1 MAASIKVSEL
11 QILSQLSDV
20 DLFLVSD
27 METGTSRRVSYTDL
41 KTNLL
46 TDTTNALVALESTV
60 QSNHASALSVIETNH
75 ATSMAS
81 DASQVQ
87 ALEAFKAH
95 IEDRNLKA
103 GLSLGMLYVE
113 NFTGG

>member
-11 QILSQLSDV
+11 QTLSSLTDV

-27 METGTSRRVSYTDL
+27 METGTSRRVSYSDL

-46 TDTTNALVALESTV
+46 NDTANALAALEGV
-60 QSNHASALSVIETNH
+60 VANNYAASLA
-75 ATSMAS
+75 A
-81 DASQVQ
+81 DQSQVE
-87 ALEAFKAH
+87 ALDAQVDAFNEYKAY
-95 IEDRNLKA
+95 IEERNLQE

>member
-11 QILSQLSDV
+11 QTLSSLTDV

-27 METGTSRRVSYTDL
+27 METGTSRRVSYSDL

-46 TDTTNALVALESTV
+46 TDTANALAALETTV
-60 QSNHASALSVIETNH
+60 QNNNVAALAADE
-75 ATSMAS
+75 
-81 DASQVQ
+81 SQVE
-87 ALEAFKAH
+87 ALEAFKAY
-95 IEDRNLKA
+95 IENRNLQA

>member
-11 QILSQLSDV
+11 QTLTSLTDV

-27 METGTSRRVSYTDL
+27 METGTSRRVSYSDL

-46 TDTTNALVALESTV
+46 TDTANALAVLEGVVDTDRNSALIADTAQVEALEFYKTY
-60 QSNHASALSVIETNH
+60 
-75 ATSMAS
+75 
-81 DASQVQ
+81 
-87 ALEAFKAH
+87 
-95 IEDRNLKA
+95 IEDRNLAA

>member
-11 QILSQLSDV
+11 QTLTSLTDV

-27 METGTSRRVSYTDL
+27 MESGTSRRVSYSDL

-46 TDTTNALVALESTV
+46 TDTANALAALEGVV
-60 QSNHASALSVIETNH
+60 QQNL
-75 ATSMAS
+75 TS
-81 DASQVQ
+81 SQAADEAQVE
-87 ALEAFKAH
+87 ALETYKAY
-95 IEDRNLKA
+95 IEDRNMQA

>member
-46 TDTTNALVALESTV
+46 TNTDNALSALESVV
-60 QSNHASALSVIETNH
+60 QSNHASAVAADVT
-75 ATSMAS
+75 
-81 DASQVQ
+81 QVQ
-87 ALEAFKAH
+87 ALETFKTY
-95 IEDRNLKA
+95 IEDRNLQA

>member
-11 QILSQLSDV
+11 QSLDVLTDV

-27 METGTSRRVSYTDL
+27 MESGTSRRVSYSDL
-41 KTNLL
+41 KSNLI
-46 TDTTNALVALESTV
+46 TETVNALTALEKLV
-60 QSNHASALSVIETNH
+60 GVNKGI
-75 ATSMAS
+75 S
-81 DASQVQ
+81 DTQHQ
-87 ALEAFKAH
+87 LQDDNLEQFKAY
-95 IEDRNLKA
+95 IENRNLQA

>member
-11 QILSQLSDV
+11 QTLSSLTDV

-27 METGTSRRVSYTDL
+27 METGTSRRVSYSDL

-46 TDTTNALVALESTV
+46 TDTANALAGLETTVQNNNAAALAADESQVEALET
-60 QSNHASALSVIETNH
+60 
-75 ATSMAS
+75 
-81 DASQVQ
+81 
-87 ALEAFKAH
+87 FKAY
-95 IEDRNLKA
+95 IEDRNLHA

-113 NFTGG
+113 NFSGG

>member
-11 QILSQLSDV
+11 QTLTSLTDV

-27 METGTSRRVSYTDL
+27 MESGTSRRVSYSDL

-46 TDTTNALVALESTV
+46 TDTAYALAALEDV
-60 QSNHASALSVIETNH
+60 VHQNN
-75 ATSMAS
+75 TSRL
-81 DASQVQ
+81 DADEAQVA
-87 ALEAFKAH
+87 ALETYKAY
-95 IEDRNLKA
+95 IEDRNLQA

>member
-11 QILSQLSDV
+11 QTLTSLTDV

-27 METGTSRRVSYTDL
+27 METGTSRRVSYSDL

-46 TDTTNALVALESTV
+46 TDTANALAALEGVVAQNNS
-60 QSNHASALSVIETNH
+60 SALAADT
-75 ATSMAS
+75 A
-81 DASQVQ
+81 QVE
-87 ALEAFKAH
+87 ALEAFKTY
-95 IEDRNLKA
+95 IEDRNLAA

>member
-11 QILSQLSDV
+11 QTLTSLTDV

-27 METGTSRRVSYTDL
+27 MESGTSRRVSYSDL

-46 TDTTNALVALESTV
+46 TDTANALAALEGV
-60 QSNHASALSVIETNH
+60 VEQNNASRIQADE
-75 ATSMAS
+75 
-81 DASQVQ
+81 SQVE
-87 ALEAFKAH
+87 ALEAFKAY
-95 IEDRNLKA
+95 IENRNLQA

>member
-11 QILSQLSDV
+11 QTLTSLTDV

-46 TDTTNALVALESTV
+46 TDTANALAALESTV
-60 QSNHASALSVIETNH
+60 QSNHASA
-75 ATSMAS
+75 MAA

-87 ALEAFKAH
+87 SLETFKAY
-95 IEDRNLKA
+95 IEDRNLAA

-113 NFTGG
+113 NFSGG

>member
-11 QILSQLSDV
+11 QTLTSLTDV

-27 METGTSRRVSYTDL
+27 MESGTSRRVSYSDL

-46 TDTTNALVALESTV
+46 TDTANALAALEGV
-60 QSNHASALSVIETNH
+60 VHQNL
-75 ATSMAS
+75 TSCQAA
-81 DASQVQ
+81 DEAQVE
-87 ALEAFKAH
+87 ALETFKAY
-95 IEDRNLKA
+95 IEDRNLQA

>member
-11 QILSQLSDV
+11 QTLTSLTDV

-27 METGTSRRVSYTDL
+27 MESGTSRRVSYSDL

-46 TDTTNALVALESTV
+46 TDTANALAALEGVV
-60 QSNHASALSVIETNH
+60 QQNN
-75 ATSMAS
+75 TSRLAA
-81 DASQVQ
+81 DEAQVE
-87 ALEAFKAH
+87 ALETFKAY
-95 IEDRNLKA
+95 IEDRNLQA

>member
-11 QILSQLSDV
+11 QTLSSLTDV

-27 METGTSRRVSYTDL
+27 METGTSRRVSYSDL

-46 TDTTNALVALESTV
+46 TDTANALAALDATV
-60 QSNHASALSVIETNH
+60 QSNNVAA
-75 ATSMAS
+75 MAA
-81 DASQVQ
+81 DESQAE
-87 ALEAFKAH
+87 ALEAFKTY
-95 IEDRNLKA
+95 IEDRNLQS

-113 NFTGG
+113 NFSGG

>member
-11 QILSQLSDV
+11 QTLSSLTDV

-27 METGTSRRVSYTDL
+27 METGTSRRVSYSDL

-46 TDTTNALVALESTV
+46 TDTANALA
-60 QSNHASALSVIETNH
+60 
-75 ATSMAS
+75 
-81 DASQVQ
+81 
-87 ALEAFKAH
+87 ALEATVQNNNSAALAADTAQVEALETFKAY
-95 IEDRNLKA
+95 IEDRNLQA

-113 NFTGG
+113 NFSGG

>member
-11 QILSQLSDV
+11 QTLSSLTDV

-27 METGTSRRVSYTDL
+27 METGTSRRVSYSDL

-46 TDTTNALVALESTV
+46 TDTANALAALEVEVDNNRTSA
-60 QSNHASALSVIETNH
+60 SNADVAQAE
-75 ATSMAS
+75 
-81 DASQVQ
+81 
-87 ALEAFKAH
+87 ALEAFKTY
-95 IEDRNLKA
+95 IEDRNLQA

-113 NFTGG
+113 NFSGG